1 MGHCEPD
8 VPRAARRSSTV
19 PRGLATPRRRIL
31 LGQAN
36 DVSGQYG
43 YVPGQY
49 DHRLCQADN
58 MYCSTY
64 ESTMVDYSHLFG
76 YIA

>member
-1 MGHCEPD
+1 M
-8 VPRAARRSSTV
+8 
-19 PRGLATPRRRIL
+19 L
-31 LGQAN
+31 LIEVLSGQAD

-49 DHRLCQADN
+49 DHRSCQADN
-58 MYCSTY
+58 MYCSTH

-76 YIA
+76 CMAWWE